1 MGGLEELL
9 AKRME
14 AMRLCESVAIPI
26 EGELNFWEDLA
37 ENVLYKFDSDE
48 LRLLVDFY
56 FGCKVPFPA
65 VWGAPLIPEKDASHY
80 SRVVRTLG
88 GVEDVNRLLFL
99 DEKPETLKLLY
110 MFVHE
115 YNSLA
120 QKSIGL
126 EREPFSHEVQ
136 ERGLNLFLEIKDWDI
151 NVLRE
156 AWFKDKASIPEIS
169 RGQRT
174 ADMAHAEKNKDF
186 TEVHNYEKGAVR
198 FVGKTKTDNVEKILE
213 EYPDMGS
220 YYALPESVFIHSL
233 ALLKD
238 VHMVKA
244 LELRLPLIHVFSGS
258 ELELYLT
265 LPKGNKIDCLYEGC
279 LSKLAEYD
287 EKDIAPAPEVFKE
300 MRKEL
305 QESLIGTLYQSRL
318 RPVMPL
324 NGMFNGWMKIREMIP
339 ELYLGAGALRKRVKE
354 NVLNG
359 VKIAQGKYVG
369 LPKAGYWLVNP
380 DSGERLKSRYGLLSL
395 PPT

>member
-126 EREPFSHEVQ
+126 EREPFS
-136 ERGLNLFLEIKDWDI
+136 
-151 NVLRE
+151 
-156 AWFKDKASIPEIS
+156 P
-169 RGQRT
+169 
-174 ADMAHAEKNKDF
+174 
-186 TEVHNYEKGAVR
+186 
-198 FVGKTKTDNVEKILE
+198 
-213 EYPDMGS
+213 
-220 YYALPESVFIHSL
+220 
-233 ALLKD
+233 
-238 VHMVKA
+238 
-244 LELRLPLIHVFSGS
+244 
-258 ELELYLT
+258 
-265 LPKGNKIDCLYEGC
+265 
-279 LSKLAEYD
+279 
-287 EKDIAPAPEVFKE
+287 
-300 MRKEL
+300 
-305 QESLIGTLYQSRL
+305 
-318 RPVMPL
+318 
-324 NGMFNGWMKIREMIP
+324 
-339 ELYLGAGALRKRVKE
+339 
-354 NVLNG
+354 
-359 VKIAQGKYVG
+359 
-369 LPKAGYWLVNP
+369 
-380 DSGERLKSRYGLLSL
+380 
-395 PPT
+395 